1 MTTKLRVGLAGA
13 GWVMTAR
20 HLPAFAGHHNVD
32 VVAVYDR
39 TIERADALAAKAGAG
54 TKAYDN
60 LDAFLSQGLDIVSIA
75 TSPWSHHDI
84 AIASLEAGAHVFT
97 EKPMAMDSAEALHM
111 SDVANDA
118 GRLLCV
124 SHNFLFSHSVQRAES
139 LLAGTPIDYVA
150 GVQFSSEQRRLPTWY
165 RDLPGGLMFDEAPH
179 MLYCMNR
186 FLGGSLRLDHARAD
200 FSTDG
205 HPRTVELLLR
215 GNTGA
220 GQVTMVFCA
229 PVSEWHL
236 TLSTQR
242 RVVGLDLFR
251 DIAVGISS
259 DGRHGPLDIART
271 STAALGGHLGGFV
284 RSGAR
289 LVTRRQFWGHDV
301 VIRRFVDATTGRCES
316 PVPIRDSLNV
326 VELTDTVIEA
336 LSLRAKSRA

>member
-1 MTTKLRVGLAGA
+1 MTKKLRVGLAGA

-20 HLPAFAGHHNVD
+20 HLPAFAAHDNVD
-32 VVAVYDR
+32 IVAVYDR
-39 TIERADALAAKAGAG
+39 TIERARVLAAKAGAAV
-54 TKAYDN
+54 KAYDD
-60 LDAFLSQGLDIVSIA
+60 LDSFLSEGLDIVSIA

-84 AIASLEAGAHVFT
+84 AVASLRAGAHVFT
-97 EKPMAMDSAEALHM
+97 EKPMAMDSAEAVHM
-111 SDVANDA
+111 AEVAADVD
-118 GRLLCV
+118 RLLCV
-124 SHNFLFSHSVQRAES
+124 SHNFLFSRSVQRAEK

-165 RDLPGGLMFDEAPH
+165 RELPGGLMFDEAPH

-200 FSTDG
+200 FSDDG

-215 GNTGA
+215 GSTGT

-251 DIAVGISS
+251 DIAVGLSS
-259 DGRHGPLDIART
+259 DGQHGALDIART
-271 STAALGGHLGGFV
+271 SASALAGHVGGFV

-289 LVTRRQFWGHDV
+289 LVARRQFWGHDV
-301 VIRRFVDATTGRCES
+301 IIRRFIDATAGLGES
-316 PVPIRDSLNV
+316 PVPLRDSLNV
-326 VELTDTVIEA
+326 VELTDTVIDA
-336 LSLRAKSRA
+336 LGLRAKSRA

>member
-1 MTTKLRVGLAGA
+1 MTPKLRVGLAGA

-32 VVAVYDR
+32 IVGVYDR
-39 TIERADALAAKAGAG
+39 TLERAEALAAKVRPRA
-54 TKAYDN
+54 KAYDD
-60 LDAFLSQGLDIVSIA
+60 LDRFLADGFDIVSIA

-84 AIASLEAGAHVFT
+84 AVASLEAGAHVFT
-97 EKPMAMDSAEALHM
+97 EKPMAMDSVEALHM
-111 SDVANDA
+111 AEVASSAN
-118 GRLLCV
+118 RLLCV
-124 SHNFLFSHSVQRAES
+124 SHNFLFSRSVQRAEK
-139 LLAGTPIDYVA
+139 LLGGSSIDYVA
-150 GVQFSSEQRRLPTWY
+150 GVQLSSEKRRLPSWY

-200 FSTDG
+200 FTADG

-215 GNTGA
+215 GSTGT

-236 TLSTQR
+236 TLSSQH

-251 DIAVGISS
+251 DIAVGIAS
-259 DGRHGPLDIART
+259 DGRHGALDIART
-271 STAALGGHLGGFV
+271 SAAAIGGHLGGFAA
-284 RSGAR
+284 SGAR
-289 LVTRRQFWGHDV
+289 LMTRRQHWGHDV
-301 VIRRFVDATTGRCES
+301 VIRQFVDATSGICES
-316 PVPIRDSLNV
+316 PVPLGDSLNV

-336 LSLRAKSRA
+336 LSLRVKSSA